1 MSMDQVEAMWEFG
14 TSQLIHDIILF
25 MESIKIV
32 QANIDKEKVT
42 VDVIRTVETKSRTTP
57 EYLKEQR
64 QKLVESIANFQASI
78 DKIDATLENIYAEIN
93 KK

>member
-1 MSMDQVEAMWEFG
+1 
-14 TSQLIHDIILF
+14 

-32 QANIDKEKVT
+32 QANADKEKVT
-42 VDVIRTVETKSRTTP
+42 VDVIRTVETKNRTTP

-78 DKIDATLENIYAEIN
+78 DKIDATLENIYVEIN